1 MLDDSRATALV
12 VSTIDLAH
20 SLGLDMTAEGVETAD
35 AFRALSD
42 YGCDLAQGFFMSKPL
57 PAGEL
62 DAWLTSRDQQPQTG
76 PLSDLYPGSTAD
88 VTHT

>member
-1 MLDDSRATALV
+1 MGEVTVPAASATSFILPMLDDSRATAL
-12 VSTIDLAH
+12 
-20 SLGLDMTAEGVETAD
+20 AD